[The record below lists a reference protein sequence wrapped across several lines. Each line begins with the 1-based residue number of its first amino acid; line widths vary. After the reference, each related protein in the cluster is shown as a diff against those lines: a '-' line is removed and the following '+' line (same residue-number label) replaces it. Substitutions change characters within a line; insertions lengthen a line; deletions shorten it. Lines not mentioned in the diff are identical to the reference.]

1 VKFMNANGNLSNGNG
16 TGEHS
21 REQGL
26 RLHHLANLGGLIAI
40 AGLDLEPPD
49 FLLGALLSVAEES
62 RNLSQAQRAQVAAM
76 GRRQLDARATGKRA
90 WKSWQRAKD
99 LHAITLSTSQVRDII
114 EVLGGHAP
122 ENPARLV
129 LALGQAL
136 AEASDETD

>member
-1 VKFMNANGNLSNGNG
+1 MGSNGSIRNGNG
-16 TGEHS
+16 SGDHS
-21 REQGL
+21 HEQGL
-26 RLHHLANLGGLIAI
+26 RLHHLANLGGLIAL

-49 FLLGALLSVAEES
+49 FLLGALLSVAEEA
-62 RNLSQAQRAQVAAM
+62 RKLSHTQRAQVAAM
-76 GRRQLDARATGKRA
+76 GRAQLDARATGKRA

-114 EVLGGHAP
+114 KVLGGHAP

-129 LALGQAL
+129 LALSQAL